1 MKLKSIKIFEQDENI
16 FTSNG
21 LGIVYPSS
29 CVIKRNLPEM
39 TYSLELEC
47 IIDNN
52 GKWKLFETGRIIVA
66 KNQPFRIGI
75 IEHDPISR
83 TMKIYAEHIFF
94 DLQNNFIEDTNIV
107 DKNGSMA
114 INQLLSHTVEPHN
127 FVGTSDITSVN
138 STRCVRKQVLTA
150 LLGDQDN
157 SFINRWGGELDI
169 DGLTFKINK
178 QIGSDKGYKIKYGKN
193 LTGLN
198 YKTNMN
204 LNKMA
209 TKIRPVGFDGIS
221 LNEKYVISSK
231 INDYPMPII
240 REIKYENVKWKGS
253 PNFETR
259 EDDDSF
265 IYENLSDAQDKLR
278 ELAQKEFENGIDLL
292 DVTLD
297 VNFIELSK
305 TEEYKDYKILETIE
319 LGDTVTLEYAPLGIY
334 TKQRCVEYEL
344 DVLTD
349 RYNSIVLG
357 DCEPN
362 FFNETNKVIGAV
374 ADAVI
379 SGKLNINGG
388 ISDNKIQEII
398 SDMTEIMTNY
408 LSGYVVITNNE
419 ILIMDTDNK
428 ETAQNVWRFNSA
440 GIAHSSTGYNGTY
453 TVGMTMDG
461 HINGRIISANTIMG
475 ESMVANTVTTRELAV
490 ELNKK
495 IEDSQTK
502 EQVEQIFAVG
512 EGQLKSFIS
521 NTYETKTEV
530 TNKLNDLSDDVDGKL
545 NDKADKSTTYTKQE
559 VNTQISQ
566 AQSNILLGVS
576 ETYETKTEVTNK
588 LNDLSDNFDGKLSDT
603 IVKMDVMYYLST
615 STENLS
621 GGTWSSVA
629 PKWED
634 GKYMWSKTITTFKN
648 GTTKESTPT
657 CLSGAT
663 GKDGKGISM
672 ITNYYLASSESNN
685 VTTSTVG
692 WTTTIQNMTS
702 TKRYLWNYEEIL
714 YSDNSTITTIPMII
728 GVHGNNGTNG
738 VNGQD
743 GVGIQ
748 SITEYYLI
756 SNNSSGITTSTTGWT
771 TAIQTPTSS
780 KKYLWNYEKIQYT
793 NNTEHIGTP
802 RIIGNYAKDGTNG
815 TNGKDGINGING
827 QDGVSTYFYVRYS
840 ANANGSN
847 MTNTPN
853 ANSLYMGTCS
863 TTNQT
868 APTNPSDYQWTLIK
882 GADGKDGVAGVK
894 GSDGK
899 TSYLHIKY
907 SNDGQTFTQNNGED
921 IGKYIGT
928 YVDFNQTDSTNFND
942 YTWKK
947 FVGEDGQKGDTGKG
961 ISSITEYYAISTSN
975 TTEPT
980 TWNTTVP
987 TMTTTNKYLWNY
999 ETIKYTDN
1007 STINTKKRVIGVYGD
1022 KGQNG
1027 TNGTNGADGKGITSI
1042 TNYYLASSSSS
1053 GVTTS
1058 TTGWTTT
1065 VQTPTK
1071 DKKYLWNYE
1080 MIKYTDNSTI
1090 NTQPCIIGNFAQ
1102 DGTNGKDG
1110 TSITSS
1116 DVEYYLSTSST
1127 SLSGGSWNTTAP
1139 TWENGKYMWSRVK
1152 TTFSSGVTSQSQP
1165 VCITGQKGDNGT
1177 NGADGRGISSIT
1189 EEYYLSNSKTTQSGG
1204 SWQTTAPTWSNGK
1217 YLWTRSKIVYTNPT
1231 STVYTTPICDNSWE
1245 AVNEIQVGGRNY
1257 IKYGKGDKKDG
1268 FFKNFSKVENG
1279 YGEHTLTSKKQYTNI
1294 DIADGFLL
1302 GCRDY
1307 EVGKKVVFSYEIMY
1321 TKWTF
1326 PAGSD
1331 RSDFWIGQCYANS
1344 SDTSASGQWRPV
1356 TQHNLPVVGSGGC
1369 ELNKWF
1375 KVEQVLTIPE
1385 QAHSSIGTQST
1396 IQFYNSNDSVEA
1408 SVTFRIRNVKLE
1420 YGNKGTDW
1428 SPAPEDLLDTIKEEQ
1443 TALST
1448 NIYNDLNS
1456 VNSALMDIGNTNKIT
1471 PQIKLN
1477 LKNMFNMA
1485 NATNDK
1491 LNSLYDIIGI
1501 LDAEPFKDDKDTAFT
1516 NLKNQM
1522 NSLFSN
1528 ISETTIKPISEIYD
1542 LFNDFY
1548 VKSTNLEKVLN
1559 HFAQEKL
1566 NYTYANLEMLKDSID
1581 IAVGRVD
1588 IIEGHVE
1595 EINKHFT
1602 FNTDGLTIYSTD
1614 NTSTS
1619 NVSLNLDNDQMS
1631 FKDGD
1636 SIVAYVSSNK
1646 LNIENA
1652 EVKNEFI
1659 IGKFAWKPSP
1669 KGGLMLVKRGDL

>member
-297 VNFIELSK
+297 VDFIELSK
-305 TEEYKDYKILETIE
+305 TEEYKDYKILETVEI
-319 LGDTVTLEYAPLGIY
+319 GDTVTLEYAPLEIY

-419 ILIMDTDNK
+419 ILIMDTDDK

-530 TNKLNDLSDDVDGKL
+530 TNKLNDLSADVDGKL

-657 CLSGAT
+657 CIAGAT
-663 GKDGKGISM
+663 GKDGKGIST
-672 ITNYYLASSESNN
+672 ITNYYLVSSESNN
-685 VTTSTVG
+685 VTTSTTG

-728 GVHGNNGTNG
+728 GVHGNNGA
-738 VNGQD
+738 NGQD

-815 TNGKDGINGING
+815 TNGEN
-827 QDGVSTYFYVRYS
+827 
-840 ANANGSN
+840 
-847 MTNTPN
+847 
-853 ANSLYMGTCS
+853 
-863 TTNQT
+863 
-868 APTNPSDYQWTLIK
+868 
-882 GADGKDGVAGVK
+882 
-894 GSDGK
+894 
-899 TSYLHIKY
+899 
-907 SNDGQTFTQNNGED
+907 
-921 IGKYIGT
+921 
-928 YVDFNQTDSTNFND
+928 
-942 YTWKK
+942 
-947 FVGEDGQKGDTGKG
+947 
-961 ISSITEYYAISTSN
+961 
-975 TTEPT
+975 
-980 TWNTTVP
+980 
-987 TMTTTNKYLWNY
+987 
-999 ETIKYTDN
+999 
-1007 STINTKKRVIGVYGD
+1007 
-1022 KGQNG
+1022 
-1027 TNGTNGADGKGITSI
+1027 
-1042 TNYYLASSSSS
+1042 
-1053 GVTTS
+1053 
-1058 TTGWTTT
+1058 
-1065 VQTPTK
+1065 
-1071 DKKYLWNYE
+1071 
-1080 MIKYTDNSTI
+1080 
-1090 NTQPCIIGNFAQ
+1090 
-1102 DGTNGKDG
+1102 G
-1110 TSITSS
+1110 TSIISS
-1116 DVEYYLSTSST
+1116 DVEYYLSTSSST
-1127 SLSGGSWNTTAP
+1127 LNGGTWSTTAP
-1139 TWENGKYMWSRVK
+1139 TWVNGKYMWSRVK

-1177 NGADGRGISSIT
+1177 NGADGKGISSIT

-1245 AVNEIQVGGRNY
+1245 AVNEIQVGGRNLLIIKTKKSDHY
-1257 IKYGKGDKKDG
+1257 IDW
-1268 FFKNFSKVENG
+1268 ET
-1279 YGEHTLTSKKQYTNI
+1279 GETLTSNNDYSISDYISCYNTKCVTLSYSGAKSGDYVFAFYDSNKTFISGCI
-1294 DIADGFLL
+1294 DNFNGKMSWTVELPQNVSWL
-1302 GCRDY
+1302 KVSCPDY
-1307 EVGKKVVFSYEIMY
+1307 DK
-1321 TKWTF
+1321 T
-1326 PAGSD
+1326 
-1331 RSDFWIGQCYANS
+1331 
-1344 SDTSASGQWRPV
+1344 
-1356 TQHNLPVVGSGGC
+1356 
-1369 ELNKWF
+1369 
-1375 KVEQVLTIPE
+1375 
-1385 QAHSSIGTQST
+1385 
-1396 IQFYNSNDSVEA
+1396 
-1408 SVTFRIRNVKLE
+1408 KLE
-1420 YGNKGTDW
+1420 IGNKATDYTI
-1428 SPAPEDLLDTIKEEQ
+1428 APEDLLATIKDEQ
-1443 TALST
+1443 TVLST
-1448 NIYNDLNS
+1448 NIYNELNS
-1456 VNSALMDIGNTNKIT
+1456 INDQLMNYGNTNKIT
-1471 PQIKLN
+1471 PQLKLS
-1477 LKNMFNMA
+1477 LKNMFN
-1485 NATNDK
+1485 NVIATNDK
-1491 LNSLYDIIGI
+1491 LNSLYETIGI
-1501 LDAEPFKDDKDTAFT
+1501 LESQSFKDDKDTAYN
-1516 NLKNQM
+1516 NLYTQM
-1522 NSLFSN
+1522 DSLFSN
-1528 ISETTIKPISEIYD
+1528 ITETTIKPISEIYD

-1559 HFAQEKL
+1559 HFAHEKL
-1566 NYTYANLEMLKDSID
+1566 NYTYANLEMLKDSVD

-1588 IIEGHVE
+1588 TIEGHVE

-1614 NTSTS
+1614 NNITSG
-1619 NVSLNLDNDQMS
+1619 VSLNLDNNQIS
-1631 FKDGD
+1631 FKEGN
-1636 SIVAYVSSNK
+1636 STVAYISSNK

-1652 EVKNEFI
+1652 EVKNELI

-1669 KGGLMLVKRGDL
+1669 KGGVMLVKRDDL

>member
-1 MKLKSIKIFEQDENI
+1 MGKIKLKSIKVFEQDEKI

-21 LGIVYPSS
+21 LGIIHPIS
-29 CVIKRNLPEM
+29 CIIKRNLPEM
-39 TYSLELEC
+39 TYSLELEY
-47 IIDNN
+47 IIDEQN
-52 GKWKLFETGRIIVA
+52 KWKLFEVGRIIVT

-75 IEHDPISR
+75 VEHNPVDR
-83 TMKIYAEHIFF
+83 TMKIYAEHLFF
-94 DLQNNFIEDTNIV
+94 DLQNNFIEDTNVV
-107 DKNGSMA
+107 DKNGNMA
-114 INQLLSHTVEPHN
+114 ITQLLSHTVEPHN
-127 FVGTSDITSVN
+127 FIGTSDITEVS
-138 STRCVRKQVLTA
+138 SFRCVRKQVLTA
-150 LLGDQDN
+150 LLGEQDA

-178 QIGSDKGYKIKYGKN
+178 QIGEDKGYKIKYGKN

-204 LNKMA
+204 LNTMV
-209 TKIRPVGFDGIS
+209 TKLRPVGFDGIS
-221 LNEKYVISSK
+221 LDEKYVISSK
-231 INDYPMPII
+231 IKDYPMPII

-419 ILIMDTDNK
+419 ILIMDTDDK

-440 GIAHSSTGYNGTY
+440 GIAHSNTGYNGTY

-475 ESMVANTVTTRELAV
+475 ESMVANTVTARELAV

-495 IEDSQTK
+495 IEDAQTK
-502 EQVEQIFAVG
+502 EQVEQIFNVG

-521 NTYETKTEV
+521 ETYETKTEV
-530 TNKLNDLSDDVDGKL
+530 ANKLNDLSDDVDGKL
-545 NDKADKSTTYTKQE
+545 NNKADKSTTYTKQE
-559 VNTQISQ
+559 VNSQISQ
-566 AQSNILLGVS
+566 TQSNILLGVS

-621 GGTWSSVA
+621 GGTWSTVA
-629 PKWED
+629 PKYED

-714 YSDNSTITTIPMII
+714 YSDNSTITTIPIII
-728 GVHGNNGTNG
+728 GVHGNDGANGT
-738 VNGQD
+738 NGQD

-756 SNNSSGITTSTTGWT
+756 SNNSTGITTSTTGWT

-793 NNTEHIGTP
+793 NNTEHVGTP

-868 APTNPSDYQWTLIK
+868 APTNASDYQWTLIK
-882 GADGKDGVAGVK
+882 GADGKDGIAGAN
-894 GSDGK
+894 GSDGR

-907 SNDGQTFTQNNGED
+907 SNDGQTFTSNNGED

-928 YVDFNQTDSTNFND
+928 YVDFNQSDSTNFNN

-947 FVGEDGQKGDTGKG
+947 FVGEDGANGKG
-961 ISSITEYYAISTSN
+961 IANITEYYATSTSN

-980 TWNTTVP
+980 SWVTTVP
-987 TMTTTNKYLWNY
+987 NMTSTNKYLWNY
-999 ETIKYTDN
+999 EIITYTDN
-1007 STINTKKRVIGVYGD
+1007 SSINTKKRVIGVYGD
-1022 KGQNG
+1022 KGNTG
-1027 TNGTNGADGKGITSI
+1027 SKGDAGKGISTV
-1042 TNYYLASSSSS
+1042 TNYYLATTNNS

-1058 TTGWTTT
+1058 TNGWTTT
-1065 VQTPTK
+1065 VQSVSSS
-1071 DKKYLWNYE
+1071 KKYLWNYE
-1080 MIKYTDNSTI
+1080 VIKYTDNTTTSTL
-1090 NTQPCIIGNFAQ
+1090 PCIIGAYGDKGSDGTN
-1102 DGTNGKDG
+1102 GTNGKDG

-1116 DVEYYLSTSST
+1116 DVEYYLSTSSST
-1127 SLSGGSWNTTAP
+1127 LNGGTWSTTAP
-1139 TWENGKYMWSRVK
+1139 TWVDGKYMWSRVK
-1152 TTFSSGVTSQSQP
+1152 TTFSTGVTSQSQP
-1165 VCITGQKGDNGT
+1165 VCITGAKGSNGT
-1177 NGADGRGISSIT
+1177 NGTNGLDGRGISSIT

-1217 YLWTRSKIVYTNPT
+1217 YLWTRSKIVYTDQT
-1231 STVYTTPICDNSWE
+1231 IVYTTAICDNSWE
-1245 AVNEIQVGGRNY
+1245 AINEIEIGGRNLLIIKTKKSDHY
-1257 IKYGKGDKKDG
+1257 IDW
-1268 FFKNFSKVENG
+1268 ET
-1279 YGEHTLTSKKQYTNI
+1279 GETLTSNNDYSISDYISCYNTKCVTLSYNGAKSGDYVFAFYDSNKTFI
-1294 DIADGFLL
+1294 S
-1302 GCRDY
+1302 GCTANFNGKMSWTVEIPQNVSWLKVSCPDY
-1307 EVGKKVVFSYEIMY
+1307 DK
-1321 TKWTF
+1321 T
-1326 PAGSD
+1326 
-1331 RSDFWIGQCYANS
+1331 
-1344 SDTSASGQWRPV
+1344 
-1356 TQHNLPVVGSGGC
+1356 
-1369 ELNKWF
+1369 
-1375 KVEQVLTIPE
+1375 
-1385 QAHSSIGTQST
+1385 
-1396 IQFYNSNDSVEA
+1396 
-1408 SVTFRIRNVKLE
+1408 KLE
-1420 YGNKGTDW
+1420 IGNKATDYTI
-1428 SPAPEDLLDTIKEEQ
+1428 APEDLLATIKDEQ

-1448 NIYNDLNS
+1448 NIYNELNS
-1456 VNSALMDIGNTNKIT
+1456 INDQLMDYGNTNKIT
-1471 PQIKLN
+1471 PQLKLS
-1477 LKNMFNMA
+1477 LKNMFN
-1485 NATNDK
+1485 NVIATNDK
-1491 LNSLYDIIGI
+1491 LNSLYETIGI
-1501 LDAEPFKDDKDTAFT
+1501 LESQSFKDDKDTAYN
-1516 NLKNQM
+1516 NLYTQM
-1522 NSLFSN
+1522 DSLFSN
-1528 ISETTIKPISEIYD
+1528 ITETTVKPISEIYD

-1559 HFAQEKL
+1559 HFAHEKL
-1566 NYTYANLEMLKDSID
+1566 NYTYANLEMLKDSVD

-1588 IIEGHVE
+1588 TIEGHVE

-1614 NTSTS
+1614 NSITSG
-1619 NVSLNLDNDQMS
+1619 VSLNLDNDQIS
-1631 FKDGD
+1631 FKEGN
-1636 SIVAYVSSNK
+1636 SIVAYISSNK

-1652 EVKNEFI
+1652 EVKKELI

-1669 KGGLMLVKRGDL
+1669 KGGVMLVKRDDL

>member
-1 MKLKSIKIFEQDENI
+1 MGKIKLKSIKVFEQDEKI

-21 LGIVYPSS
+21 LGIVHPTS
-29 CVIKRNLPEM
+29 CIIKRNLPEM
-39 TYSLELEC
+39 VYSLELEC
-47 IIDNN
+47 IIDEQN
-52 GKWKLFETGRIIVA
+52 KWKLFEVGRIIVT

-75 IEHDPISR
+75 VEHNPVDR
-83 TMKIYAEHIFF
+83 TMKVYAEHLFF
-94 DLQNNFIEDTNIV
+94 DLQNNFIEDTNVV
-107 DKNGSMA
+107 DKNGNMA
-114 INQLLSHTVEPHN
+114 ITQLLSHTVEPHN
-127 FVGTSDITSVN
+127 FIGTSDITEVS
-138 STRCVRKQVLTA
+138 SFRCVRKQVLTA
-150 LLGDQDN
+150 LLGEQDA

-178 QIGSDKGYKIKYGKN
+178 QIGEDKGYKIKYGKN

-204 LNKMA
+204 LNTMV
-209 TKIRPVGFDGIS
+209 TKLRPVGFDGIS
-221 LNEKYVISSK
+221 LDEKYVISSH

-253 PNFETR
+253 PNFESR

-265 IYENLSDAQDKLR
+265 IYDNLSDAQDKLR

-319 LGDTVTLEYAPLGIY
+319 LGDTVTLEYVPLGIY
-334 TKQRCVEYEL
+334 IKQRCVEYEL

-419 ILIMDTDNK
+419 ILIMDTDDK

-440 GIAHSSTGYNGTY
+440 GIAHSSTGYNGIY

-475 ESMVANTVTTRELAV
+475 ESMVANTITTRELAV

-495 IEDSQTK
+495 IEDAQTK

-512 EGQLKSFIS
+512 EGELKSFIS

-545 NDKADKSTTYTKQE
+545 DDKADKSTTYTKQE

-566 AQSNILLGVS
+566 AQSSILLGVS
-576 ETYETKTEVTNK
+576 DTYETKAEVTNK
-588 LNDLSDNFDGKLSDT
+588 LNDLSDSFNSKLSDT

-621 GGTWSSVA
+621 GGTWSTVA
-629 PKWED
+629 PKYED

-663 GKDGKGISM
+663 GKDGKGIST

-714 YSDNSTITTIPMII
+714 YSDNSTITTIPIII
-728 GVHGNNGTNG
+728 GVHGNDGANGT
-738 VNGQD
+738 NGQD

-793 NNTEHIGTP
+793 NNTKHIGTP

-815 TNGKDGINGING
+815 TNGKDG
-827 QDGVSTYFYVRYS
+827 
-840 ANANGSN
+840 
-847 MTNTPN
+847 
-853 ANSLYMGTCS
+853 
-863 TTNQT
+863 
-868 APTNPSDYQWTLIK
+868 
-882 GADGKDGVAGVK
+882 
-894 GSDGK
+894 
-899 TSYLHIKY
+899 
-907 SNDGQTFTQNNGED
+907 
-921 IGKYIGT
+921 
-928 YVDFNQTDSTNFND
+928 
-942 YTWKK
+942 
-947 FVGEDGQKGDTGKG
+947 
-961 ISSITEYYAISTSN
+961 
-975 TTEPT
+975 
-980 TWNTTVP
+980 
-987 TMTTTNKYLWNY
+987 
-999 ETIKYTDN
+999 
-1007 STINTKKRVIGVYGD
+1007 
-1022 KGQNG
+1022 
-1027 TNGTNGADGKGITSI
+1027 
-1042 TNYYLASSSSS
+1042 
-1053 GVTTS
+1053 
-1058 TTGWTTT
+1058 
-1065 VQTPTK
+1065 
-1071 DKKYLWNYE
+1071 
-1080 MIKYTDNSTI
+1080 
-1090 NTQPCIIGNFAQ
+1090 
-1102 DGTNGKDG
+1102 

-1116 DVEYYLSTSST
+1116 DVEYYLSISSST
-1127 SLSGGSWNTTAP
+1127 LNGGTWSTTAP
-1139 TWENGKYMWSRVK
+1139 TWVNGKYMWSRVK
-1152 TTFSSGVTSQSQP
+1152 TTFSTGVTSQSQP
-1165 VCITGQKGDNGT
+1165 VCITGANGT
-1177 NGADGRGISSIT
+1177 NGSDGRGISSIT

-1217 YLWTRSKIVYTNPT
+1217 YLWTRSKIVYTDQT
-1231 STVYTTPICDNSWE
+1231 IVYTTAICDNSWE
-1245 AVNEIQVGGRNY
+1245 AINEIEIGGRNLLIIKTKKSDHY
-1257 IKYGKGDKKDG
+1257 IDW
-1268 FFKNFSKVENG
+1268 ET
-1279 YGEHTLTSKKQYTNI
+1279 GETLTSNDDYSISDYISCYNTKCVTLSYSGTKSGDYVFAFYDSNKTFI
-1294 DIADGFLL
+1294 S
-1302 GCRDY
+1302 GCTANFNGKMSWTVEIPQNVSWLKVSCPDY
-1307 EVGKKVVFSYEIMY
+1307 DK
-1321 TKWTF
+1321 T
-1326 PAGSD
+1326 
-1331 RSDFWIGQCYANS
+1331 
-1344 SDTSASGQWRPV
+1344 
-1356 TQHNLPVVGSGGC
+1356 
-1369 ELNKWF
+1369 
-1375 KVEQVLTIPE
+1375 
-1385 QAHSSIGTQST
+1385 
-1396 IQFYNSNDSVEA
+1396 
-1408 SVTFRIRNVKLE
+1408 KLE
-1420 YGNKGTDW
+1420 IGNKATDYTI
-1428 SPAPEDLLDTIKEEQ
+1428 APEDLLATIKDEQ

-1448 NIYNDLNS
+1448 NIYNELNS
-1456 VNSALMDIGNTNKIT
+1456 INDQLMDYGNTNKIT
-1471 PQIKLN
+1471 PQLKLS
-1477 LKNMFNMA
+1477 LKNVFN
-1485 NATNDK
+1485 NVIATNDK
-1491 LNSLYDIIGI
+1491 LNSLYETIGT
-1501 LDAEPFKDDKDTAFT
+1501 LESQSFKDDKDTAYN
-1516 NLKNQM
+1516 NLYTQM
-1522 NSLFSN
+1522 DSLFSN
-1528 ISETTIKPISEIYD
+1528 ITETTVKPISEIYD

-1588 IIEGHVE
+1588 TIEGHVE

-1614 NTSTS
+1614 NSITSG
-1619 NVSLNLDNDQMS
+1619 VSLNLDNDQIS
-1631 FKDGD
+1631 FKEGN
-1636 SIVAYVSSNK
+1636 STVAYISSNK

-1652 EVKNEFI
+1652 EVKKELI

-1669 KGGLMLVKRGDL
+1669 KGGVMLVKRDDL

>member
-107 DKNGSMA
+107 DKNGSIA

-297 VNFIELSK
+297 VDFIELSK
-305 TEEYKDYKILETIE
+305 TEEYKDYKILETVEI
-319 LGDTVTLEYAPLGIY
+319 GDTVTLEYAPLEIY

-419 ILIMDTDNK
+419 ILIMDTDDK

-512 EGQLKSFIS
+512 EGELKSFIS

-530 TNKLNDLSDDVDGKL
+530 TQKINDLSTDVDGKL

-648 GTTKESTPT
+648 GTTKESAPT

-714 YSDNSTITTIPMII
+714 YSDNSTITTIPIII

-815 TNGKDGINGING
+815 TNGEN
-827 QDGVSTYFYVRYS
+827 
-840 ANANGSN
+840 
-847 MTNTPN
+847 
-853 ANSLYMGTCS
+853 
-863 TTNQT
+863 
-868 APTNPSDYQWTLIK
+868 
-882 GADGKDGVAGVK
+882 
-894 GSDGK
+894 
-899 TSYLHIKY
+899 
-907 SNDGQTFTQNNGED
+907 
-921 IGKYIGT
+921 
-928 YVDFNQTDSTNFND
+928 
-942 YTWKK
+942 
-947 FVGEDGQKGDTGKG
+947 
-961 ISSITEYYAISTSN
+961 
-975 TTEPT
+975 
-980 TWNTTVP
+980 
-987 TMTTTNKYLWNY
+987 
-999 ETIKYTDN
+999 
-1007 STINTKKRVIGVYGD
+1007 
-1022 KGQNG
+1022 
-1027 TNGTNGADGKGITSI
+1027 
-1042 TNYYLASSSSS
+1042 
-1053 GVTTS
+1053 
-1058 TTGWTTT
+1058 
-1065 VQTPTK
+1065 
-1071 DKKYLWNYE
+1071 
-1080 MIKYTDNSTI
+1080 
-1090 NTQPCIIGNFAQ
+1090 
-1102 DGTNGKDG
+1102 G
-1110 TSITSS
+1110 TSIISS
-1116 DVEYYLSTSST
+1116 DVEYYLSTSSST
-1127 SLSGGSWNTTAP
+1127 LNGGTWSTTAP
-1139 TWENGKYMWSRVK
+1139 TWVNGKYMWSRVK

-1177 NGADGRGISSIT
+1177 NGADGKGISSIT

-1204 SWQTTAPTWSNGK
+1204 SWQTTAPTWSSGK

-1245 AVNEIQVGGRNY
+1245 AVNEIQVGGRNLLIIKTKKSDHY
-1257 IKYGKGDKKDG
+1257 IDW
-1268 FFKNFSKVENG
+1268 ET
-1279 YGEHTLTSKKQYTNI
+1279 GETLTSNNDYSISDYISCYNTKCVTLSYSGAKSGDYVFAFYDSNKTFISGCI
-1294 DIADGFLL
+1294 DNFNGKMSWTVELPQNVSWL
-1302 GCRDY
+1302 KVSCPDY
-1307 EVGKKVVFSYEIMY
+1307 DK
-1321 TKWTF
+1321 T
-1326 PAGSD
+1326 
-1331 RSDFWIGQCYANS
+1331 
-1344 SDTSASGQWRPV
+1344 
-1356 TQHNLPVVGSGGC
+1356 
-1369 ELNKWF
+1369 
-1375 KVEQVLTIPE
+1375 
-1385 QAHSSIGTQST
+1385 
-1396 IQFYNSNDSVEA
+1396 
-1408 SVTFRIRNVKLE
+1408 KLE
-1420 YGNKGTDW
+1420 IGNKATDYTI
-1428 SPAPEDLLDTIKEEQ
+1428 APEDLLATIKDEQ

-1448 NIYNDLNS
+1448 NIYNELNS
-1456 VNSALMDIGNTNKIT
+1456 INDQLMDYGNTNKIT
-1471 PQIKLN
+1471 PQLKLS
-1477 LKNMFNMA
+1477 LKNMFN
-1485 NATNDK
+1485 NVIATNDK
-1491 LNSLYDIIGI
+1491 LNSLYETIGI
-1501 LDAEPFKDDKDTAFT
+1501 LESQSFKDDKDTAYN
-1516 NLKNQM
+1516 NLYTQM
-1522 NSLFSN
+1522 ESLFSN
-1528 ISETTIKPISEIYD
+1528 ITETTIKPISEIYD

-1566 NYTYANLEMLKDSID
+1566 NYTYANLEMLKDSVD

-1588 IIEGHVE
+1588 TIEGHVE

-1614 NTSTS
+1614 NNITSG
-1619 NVSLNLDNDQMS
+1619 VSLNLDNDKIS
-1631 FKDGD
+1631 FKEGN
-1636 SIVAYVSSNK
+1636 STVAYISSNK

-1652 EVKNEFI
+1652 EVKKELI

-1669 KGGLMLVKRGDL
+1669 KGGVMLVKRDDL

>member
-114 INQLLSHTVEPHN
+114 INQLLGHTVEPHN

-150 LLGDQDN
+150 FLGDQDN

-297 VNFIELSK
+297 VDFIELSK
-305 TEEYKDYKILETIE
+305 TEEYKDYKILETVEI
-319 LGDTVTLEYAPLGIY
+319 GDTVTLEYAPLEIY

-530 TNKLNDLSDDVDGKL
+530 TQKINDLSTDVDGKL

-657 CLSGAT
+657 CIAGAT
-663 GKDGKGISM
+663 GKDGKGIST
-672 ITNYYLASSESNN
+672 ITNYYLVSSESNN
-685 VTTSTVG
+685 VTTSTTG

-728 GVHGNNGTNG
+728 GVHGNNGA
-738 VNGQD
+738 NGQD

-815 TNGKDGINGING
+815 TNGEN
-827 QDGVSTYFYVRYS
+827 
-840 ANANGSN
+840 
-847 MTNTPN
+847 
-853 ANSLYMGTCS
+853 
-863 TTNQT
+863 
-868 APTNPSDYQWTLIK
+868 
-882 GADGKDGVAGVK
+882 
-894 GSDGK
+894 
-899 TSYLHIKY
+899 
-907 SNDGQTFTQNNGED
+907 
-921 IGKYIGT
+921 
-928 YVDFNQTDSTNFND
+928 
-942 YTWKK
+942 
-947 FVGEDGQKGDTGKG
+947 
-961 ISSITEYYAISTSN
+961 
-975 TTEPT
+975 
-980 TWNTTVP
+980 
-987 TMTTTNKYLWNY
+987 
-999 ETIKYTDN
+999 
-1007 STINTKKRVIGVYGD
+1007 
-1022 KGQNG
+1022 
-1027 TNGTNGADGKGITSI
+1027 
-1042 TNYYLASSSSS
+1042 
-1053 GVTTS
+1053 
-1058 TTGWTTT
+1058 
-1065 VQTPTK
+1065 
-1071 DKKYLWNYE
+1071 
-1080 MIKYTDNSTI
+1080 
-1090 NTQPCIIGNFAQ
+1090 
-1102 DGTNGKDG
+1102 G
-1110 TSITSS
+1110 TSIISS
-1116 DVEYYLSTSST
+1116 DVEYYLSTSSST
-1127 SLSGGSWNTTAP
+1127 LNGGTWSTTAP
-1139 TWENGKYMWSRVK
+1139 TWVNGKYMWSRVK

-1177 NGADGRGISSIT
+1177 NGADGKGISSIT

-1245 AVNEIQVGGRNY
+1245 AVNEIQVGGRNLLIIKTKKSDHY
-1257 IKYGKGDKKDG
+1257 IDW
-1268 FFKNFSKVENG
+1268 ET
-1279 YGEHTLTSKKQYTNI
+1279 GETLTSNNDYSISDYISCYNTKCVTLSYSGAKSGDYVFAFYDSNKTFISGCI
-1294 DIADGFLL
+1294 DNFNGKMSWTVELPQNVSWL
-1302 GCRDY
+1302 KVSCPDY
-1307 EVGKKVVFSYEIMY
+1307 DK
-1321 TKWTF
+1321 T
-1326 PAGSD
+1326 
-1331 RSDFWIGQCYANS
+1331 
-1344 SDTSASGQWRPV
+1344 
-1356 TQHNLPVVGSGGC
+1356 
-1369 ELNKWF
+1369 
-1375 KVEQVLTIPE
+1375 
-1385 QAHSSIGTQST
+1385 
-1396 IQFYNSNDSVEA
+1396 
-1408 SVTFRIRNVKLE
+1408 KLE
-1420 YGNKGTDW
+1420 IGNKATDYTI
-1428 SPAPEDLLDTIKEEQ
+1428 APEDLLATIKDEQ
-1443 TALST
+1443 TVLST
-1448 NIYNDLNS
+1448 NIYNELNS
-1456 VNSALMDIGNTNKIT
+1456 INDQLMNYGNTNTIT
-1471 PQIKLN
+1471 PQLKLS
-1477 LKNMFNMA
+1477 LKNMFN
-1485 NATNDK
+1485 NVIATNDK
-1491 LNSLYDIIGI
+1491 LNSLYETIGI
-1501 LDAEPFKDDKDTAFT
+1501 LESQSFKDDKDTAYN
-1516 NLKNQM
+1516 NLYTQM
-1522 NSLFSN
+1522 ESLFSN
-1528 ISETTIKPISEIYD
+1528 ITETTIKPISEIYD

-1559 HFAQEKL
+1559 HFVQEKL
-1566 NYTYANLEMLKDSID
+1566 NYTYANLEMLKDSVD

-1588 IIEGHVE
+1588 TIEGHVE

-1614 NTSTS
+1614 NNITSG
-1619 NVSLNLDNDQMS
+1619 VSLNLDNDQIS
-1631 FKDGD
+1631 FKEGN
-1636 SIVAYVSSNK
+1636 STVAYISSNK

-1652 EVKNEFI
+1652 EVKKELI
-1659 IGKFAWKPSP
+1659 IGKFTWKPSP
-1669 KGGLMLVKRGDL
+1669 KGGVMLVKRDDL

>member
-297 VNFIELSK
+297 VDFIELSK
-305 TEEYKDYKILETIE
+305 TEEYKDYKILETVEI
-319 LGDTVTLEYAPLGIY
+319 GDTVTLEYAPLEIY

-419 ILIMDTDNK
+419 ILIMDTDDK

-530 TNKLNDLSDDVDGKL
+530 TNKLNDLSADVDGKL

-657 CLSGAT
+657 CIAGAT
-663 GKDGKGISM
+663 GKDGKGIST
-672 ITNYYLASSESNN
+672 ITNYYLVSSESNN
-685 VTTSTVG
+685 VTTSTTG

-728 GVHGNNGTNG
+728 GVHGNNGA
-738 VNGQD
+738 NGQD

-815 TNGKDGINGING
+815 TNGEN
-827 QDGVSTYFYVRYS
+827 
-840 ANANGSN
+840 
-847 MTNTPN
+847 
-853 ANSLYMGTCS
+853 
-863 TTNQT
+863 
-868 APTNPSDYQWTLIK
+868 
-882 GADGKDGVAGVK
+882 
-894 GSDGK
+894 
-899 TSYLHIKY
+899 
-907 SNDGQTFTQNNGED
+907 
-921 IGKYIGT
+921 
-928 YVDFNQTDSTNFND
+928 
-942 YTWKK
+942 
-947 FVGEDGQKGDTGKG
+947 
-961 ISSITEYYAISTSN
+961 
-975 TTEPT
+975 
-980 TWNTTVP
+980 
-987 TMTTTNKYLWNY
+987 
-999 ETIKYTDN
+999 
-1007 STINTKKRVIGVYGD
+1007 
-1022 KGQNG
+1022 
-1027 TNGTNGADGKGITSI
+1027 
-1042 TNYYLASSSSS
+1042 
-1053 GVTTS
+1053 
-1058 TTGWTTT
+1058 
-1065 VQTPTK
+1065 
-1071 DKKYLWNYE
+1071 
-1080 MIKYTDNSTI
+1080 
-1090 NTQPCIIGNFAQ
+1090 
-1102 DGTNGKDG
+1102 G
-1110 TSITSS
+1110 TSIISS
-1116 DVEYYLSTSST
+1116 DVEYYLSTSSST
-1127 SLSGGSWNTTAP
+1127 LNGGTWSTTAP

-1177 NGADGRGISSIT
+1177 NGADGKGISSIT

-1245 AVNEIQVGGRNY
+1245 AVNEIQVGGRNLLIIKTKKSDHY
-1257 IKYGKGDKKDG
+1257 IDW
-1268 FFKNFSKVENG
+1268 ET
-1279 YGEHTLTSKKQYTNI
+1279 GETLTSNNDYSISDYISCYNTKCVTLSYSGAKSGDYVFAFYDSNKTFISGCI
-1294 DIADGFLL
+1294 DNFNGKMSWTVELPQNVSWL
-1302 GCRDY
+1302 KVSCPDY
-1307 EVGKKVVFSYEIMY
+1307 DK
-1321 TKWTF
+1321 T
-1326 PAGSD
+1326 
-1331 RSDFWIGQCYANS
+1331 
-1344 SDTSASGQWRPV
+1344 
-1356 TQHNLPVVGSGGC
+1356 
-1369 ELNKWF
+1369 
-1375 KVEQVLTIPE
+1375 
-1385 QAHSSIGTQST
+1385 
-1396 IQFYNSNDSVEA
+1396 
-1408 SVTFRIRNVKLE
+1408 KLE
-1420 YGNKGTDW
+1420 IGNKATDYTI
-1428 SPAPEDLLDTIKEEQ
+1428 APEDLLATIKDEQ
-1443 TALST
+1443 TVLST
-1448 NIYNDLNS
+1448 NIYNELNS
-1456 VNSALMDIGNTNKIT
+1456 INDQLMNYGNTNKIT
-1471 PQIKLN
+1471 PQLKLS
-1477 LKNMFNMA
+1477 LKNMFN
-1485 NATNDK
+1485 NVIATNDK
-1491 LNSLYDIIGI
+1491 LNSLYETIGI
-1501 LDAEPFKDDKDTAFT
+1501 LESQSFKDDKDTAYN
-1516 NLKNQM
+1516 NLYTQM
-1522 NSLFSN
+1522 DSLFSN
-1528 ISETTIKPISEIYD
+1528 ITETTIKPISEIYD

-1559 HFAQEKL
+1559 HFAHEKL
-1566 NYTYANLEMLKDSID
+1566 NYTYANLEMLKDSVD

-1588 IIEGHVE
+1588 TIEGHVE

-1614 NTSTS
+1614 NNITSG
-1619 NVSLNLDNDQMS
+1619 VSLNLDNDQIS
-1631 FKDGD
+1631 FKEGN
-1636 SIVAYVSSNK
+1636 STVAYISSNK

-1652 EVKNEFI
+1652 EVKKELI

-1669 KGGLMLVKRGDL
+1669 KGGVMLVKRDDL

>member
-297 VNFIELSK
+297 VDFIELSK
-305 TEEYKDYKILETIE
+305 TEDYKDYKILETVEI
-319 LGDTVTLEYAPLGIY
+319 GDTVTLEYAPLGIY

-349 RYNSIVLG
+349 RYNSIILG

-419 ILIMDTDNK
+419 ILIMDTDDK

-530 TNKLNDLSDDVDGKL
+530 TNKLNDLSADVDGKL

-663 GKDGKGISM
+663 GKDGKGIST
-672 ITNYYLASSESNN
+672 ITNYYLVSSESNN
-685 VTTSTVG
+685 VTTSTTG
-692 WTTTIQNMTS
+692 WTTTIQTMTS

-728 GVHGNNGTNG
+728 GVHGNNGA
-738 VNGQD
+738 NGQD

-815 TNGKDGINGING
+815 TNGEN
-827 QDGVSTYFYVRYS
+827 
-840 ANANGSN
+840 
-847 MTNTPN
+847 
-853 ANSLYMGTCS
+853 
-863 TTNQT
+863 
-868 APTNPSDYQWTLIK
+868 
-882 GADGKDGVAGVK
+882 
-894 GSDGK
+894 
-899 TSYLHIKY
+899 
-907 SNDGQTFTQNNGED
+907 
-921 IGKYIGT
+921 
-928 YVDFNQTDSTNFND
+928 
-942 YTWKK
+942 
-947 FVGEDGQKGDTGKG
+947 
-961 ISSITEYYAISTSN
+961 
-975 TTEPT
+975 
-980 TWNTTVP
+980 
-987 TMTTTNKYLWNY
+987 
-999 ETIKYTDN
+999 
-1007 STINTKKRVIGVYGD
+1007 
-1022 KGQNG
+1022 
-1027 TNGTNGADGKGITSI
+1027 
-1042 TNYYLASSSSS
+1042 
-1053 GVTTS
+1053 
-1058 TTGWTTT
+1058 
-1065 VQTPTK
+1065 
-1071 DKKYLWNYE
+1071 
-1080 MIKYTDNSTI
+1080 
-1090 NTQPCIIGNFAQ
+1090 
-1102 DGTNGKDG
+1102 G
-1110 TSITSS
+1110 TSIISS
-1116 DVEYYLSTSST
+1116 DVEYYLSTSSST
-1127 SLSGGSWNTTAP
+1127 LNGGTWSTTAP

-1177 NGADGRGISSIT
+1177 NGADGKGISSIT

-1245 AVNEIQVGGRNY
+1245 AVNEIQVGGRNLLIIKTKKSDHY
-1257 IKYGKGDKKDG
+1257 IDW
-1268 FFKNFSKVENG
+1268 ET
-1279 YGEHTLTSKKQYTNI
+1279 GETLTSNNDYSISDYISCYNTKCVTLSYSGAKSGDYVFAFYDSNKTFISGCI
-1294 DIADGFLL
+1294 DNFNGKMSWTVELPQNVSWL
-1302 GCRDY
+1302 KVSCPDY
-1307 EVGKKVVFSYEIMY
+1307 DK
-1321 TKWTF
+1321 T
-1326 PAGSD
+1326 
-1331 RSDFWIGQCYANS
+1331 
-1344 SDTSASGQWRPV
+1344 
-1356 TQHNLPVVGSGGC
+1356 
-1369 ELNKWF
+1369 
-1375 KVEQVLTIPE
+1375 
-1385 QAHSSIGTQST
+1385 
-1396 IQFYNSNDSVEA
+1396 
-1408 SVTFRIRNVKLE
+1408 KLE
-1420 YGNKGTDW
+1420 IGNKATDYTI
-1428 SPAPEDLLDTIKEEQ
+1428 APEDLLATIKDEQ

-1448 NIYNDLNS
+1448 NIYNELNS
-1456 VNSALMDIGNTNKIT
+1456 INDQLMDYGNTNKIT
-1471 PQIKLN
+1471 PQLKLS
-1477 LKNMFNMA
+1477 LKNMFN
-1485 NATNDK
+1485 NVIATNDK
-1491 LNSLYDIIGI
+1491 LNSLYETIGI
-1501 LDAEPFKDDKDTAFT
+1501 LESQSFKDDKDTAYN
-1516 NLKNQM
+1516 NLYTQM
-1522 NSLFSN
+1522 ESLFSN
-1528 ISETTIKPISEIYD
+1528 ITETTIKPISEIYD

-1566 NYTYANLEMLKDSID
+1566 NYTYANLEMLKDSVD

-1588 IIEGHVE
+1588 TIEGHVE

-1614 NTSTS
+1614 NNITSG
-1619 NVSLNLDNDQMS
+1619 VSLNLDNDQIS
-1631 FKDGD
+1631 FKEGN
-1636 SIVAYVSSNK
+1636 STVAYISSNK

-1652 EVKNEFI
+1652 EVKKELI

-1669 KGGLMLVKRGDL
+1669 KGGVMLVKRDDL

>member
-297 VNFIELSK
+297 VDFIELSK
-305 TEEYKDYKILETIE
+305 TEEYKDYKILETVEI
-319 LGDTVTLEYAPLGIY
+319 GDTVTLEYAPLEIY

-530 TNKLNDLSDDVDGKL
+530 TNKLNDLSADVDGKL

-657 CLSGAT
+657 CIAGAT
-663 GKDGKGISM
+663 GKDGKGIST
-672 ITNYYLASSESNN
+672 ITNYYLVSSESNN
-685 VTTSTVG
+685 VTTSTTG

-728 GVHGNNGTNG
+728 GVHGNNGA
-738 VNGQD
+738 NGQD

-815 TNGKDGINGING
+815 TNGEN
-827 QDGVSTYFYVRYS
+827 
-840 ANANGSN
+840 
-847 MTNTPN
+847 
-853 ANSLYMGTCS
+853 
-863 TTNQT
+863 
-868 APTNPSDYQWTLIK
+868 
-882 GADGKDGVAGVK
+882 
-894 GSDGK
+894 
-899 TSYLHIKY
+899 
-907 SNDGQTFTQNNGED
+907 
-921 IGKYIGT
+921 
-928 YVDFNQTDSTNFND
+928 
-942 YTWKK
+942 
-947 FVGEDGQKGDTGKG
+947 
-961 ISSITEYYAISTSN
+961 
-975 TTEPT
+975 
-980 TWNTTVP
+980 
-987 TMTTTNKYLWNY
+987 
-999 ETIKYTDN
+999 
-1007 STINTKKRVIGVYGD
+1007 
-1022 KGQNG
+1022 
-1027 TNGTNGADGKGITSI
+1027 
-1042 TNYYLASSSSS
+1042 
-1053 GVTTS
+1053 
-1058 TTGWTTT
+1058 
-1065 VQTPTK
+1065 
-1071 DKKYLWNYE
+1071 
-1080 MIKYTDNSTI
+1080 
-1090 NTQPCIIGNFAQ
+1090 
-1102 DGTNGKDG
+1102 G
-1110 TSITSS
+1110 TSIISS
-1116 DVEYYLSTSST
+1116 DVEYYLSTSSST
-1127 SLSGGSWNTTAP
+1127 LNGGTWSTTAP

-1177 NGADGRGISSIT
+1177 NGADGKGISSIT

-1245 AVNEIQVGGRNY
+1245 AVNEIQVGGRNLLIIKTKKSDHY
-1257 IKYGKGDKKDG
+1257 IDW
-1268 FFKNFSKVENG
+1268 ET
-1279 YGEHTLTSKKQYTNI
+1279 GETLTSNNDYSISDYISCYNTKCVTLSYSGAKSGDYVFAFYDSNKTFISGCI
-1294 DIADGFLL
+1294 DNFNGKMSWTVELPQNVSWL
-1302 GCRDY
+1302 KVSCPDY
-1307 EVGKKVVFSYEIMY
+1307 DK
-1321 TKWTF
+1321 T
-1326 PAGSD
+1326 
-1331 RSDFWIGQCYANS
+1331 
-1344 SDTSASGQWRPV
+1344 
-1356 TQHNLPVVGSGGC
+1356 
-1369 ELNKWF
+1369 
-1375 KVEQVLTIPE
+1375 
-1385 QAHSSIGTQST
+1385 
-1396 IQFYNSNDSVEA
+1396 
-1408 SVTFRIRNVKLE
+1408 KLE
-1420 YGNKGTDW
+1420 IGNKATDYTI
-1428 SPAPEDLLDTIKEEQ
+1428 APEDLLATIKDEQ
-1443 TALST
+1443 TVLST
-1448 NIYNDLNS
+1448 NIYNELNS
-1456 VNSALMDIGNTNKIT
+1456 INDQLMNYGNTNKIT
-1471 PQIKLN
+1471 PQLKLS
-1477 LKNMFNMA
+1477 LKNMFN
-1485 NATNDK
+1485 NVIATNDK
-1491 LNSLYDIIGI
+1491 LNSLYETIGI
-1501 LDAEPFKDDKDTAFT
+1501 LESQSFKDDKDTAYN
-1516 NLKNQM
+1516 NLYTQM
-1522 NSLFSN
+1522 ESLFSN
-1528 ISETTIKPISEIYD
+1528 ITETTIKPISEIYD

-1566 NYTYANLEMLKDSID
+1566 NYTYANLEMLKDSVD

-1588 IIEGHVE
+1588 TIEGHVE

-1614 NTSTS
+1614 NNITSG
-1619 NVSLNLDNDQMS
+1619 VSLNLDNDQIS
-1631 FKDGD
+1631 FKEGN
-1636 SIVAYVSSNK
+1636 STVAYISSNK

-1652 EVKNEFI
+1652 EVKKELI

-1669 KGGLMLVKRGDL
+1669 KGGVMLVKRDDL

>member
-1 MKLKSIKIFEQDENI
+1 MGKIKLKSIKVFEQDEKI

-21 LGIVYPSS
+21 LGIVHPTS
-29 CVIKRNLPEM
+29 CIIKRNLPEM
-39 TYSLELEC
+39 VYSLELEC
-47 IIDNN
+47 IIDEQN
-52 GKWKLFETGRIIVA
+52 KWKLFEVGRIIVT

-75 IEHDPISR
+75 VEHNPVDR
-83 TMKIYAEHIFF
+83 TMKIYAEHLFF
-94 DLQNNFIEDTNIV
+94 DLQNNFIEDTNVV
-107 DKNGSMA
+107 DKNGNMA
-114 INQLLSHTVEPHN
+114 ITQLLSHTVEPHN
-127 FVGTSDITSVN
+127 FIGTSDITEVN
-138 STRCVRKQVLTA
+138 SFRCVRKQVLTA
-150 LLGDQDN
+150 LLGEQDA

-178 QIGSDKGYKIKYGKN
+178 QIGEDKGYKIKYGKN

-204 LNKMA
+204 LNTMV
-209 TKIRPVGFDGIS
+209 TKLRPVGFDGIS
-221 LNEKYVISSK
+221 LDEKYVISSH

-253 PNFETR
+253 PNFESR

-265 IYENLSDAQDKLR
+265 IYDNLSDAQDKLR

-305 TEEYKDYKILETIE
+305 TEEYKDYKILETVE

-419 ILIMDTDNK
+419 ILIMDTDDK

-475 ESMVANTVTTRELAV
+475 ESMVANTVTARELAV

-495 IEDSQTK
+495 IEDAQTK
-502 EQVEQIFAVG
+502 EQVEQIFNVG

-521 NTYETKTEV
+521 ETYETKTEV
-530 TNKLNDLSDDVDGKL
+530 TQKINDLSTDVDGKL

-576 ETYETKTEVTNK
+576 ETYETKTEVNQK
-588 LNDLSDNFDGKLSDT
+588 ISDLSDSFDGKLSDT

-615 STENLS
+615 STENLN
-621 GGTWSSVA
+621 GGTWSTVA
-629 PKWED
+629 PKYED

-657 CLSGAT
+657 CIAGAT
-663 GKDGKGISM
+663 GKDGKGIST
-672 ITNYYLASSESNN
+672 ITNYYLASNKSTG
-685 VTTSTVG
+685 VTTSTSG
-692 WTTTIQNMTS
+692 WTTTIQNMS
-702 TKRYLWNYEEIL
+702 TTNKYLWNYEEVL
-714 YSDNSTITTIPMII
+714 YSDNSSITTVPIII
-728 GVHGNNGTNG
+728 GVHGTNG
-738 VNGQD
+738 SDGQN

-756 SNNSSGITTSTTGWT
+756 TSASTGVTTSTSGWT
-771 TAIQTPTSS
+771 TTVQTPTLS
-780 KKYLWNYEKIQYT
+780 KKYLWNYEVISYT
-793 NNTEHIGTP
+793 NNTNHTGTP
-802 RIIGNYAKDGTNG
+802 RIIGNYAKDGENG
-815 TNGKDGINGING
+815 TNG
-827 QDGVSTYFYVRYS
+827 QDG
-840 ANANGSN
+840 AN
-847 MTNTPN
+847 
-853 ANSLYMGTCS
+853 
-863 TTNQT
+863 
-868 APTNPSDYQWTLIK
+868 
-882 GADGKDGVAGVK
+882 
-894 GSDGK
+894 
-899 TSYLHIKY
+899 
-907 SNDGQTFTQNNGED
+907 
-921 IGKYIGT
+921 
-928 YVDFNQTDSTNFND
+928 
-942 YTWKK
+942 
-947 FVGEDGQKGDTGKG
+947 GKG
-961 ISSITEYYAISTSN
+961 IANITEYYATSTSN
-975 TTEPT
+975 TIEPT
-980 TWNTTVP
+980 SWVTTVP

-999 ETIKYTDN
+999 ETITYTDK
-1007 STINTKKRVIGVYGD
+1007 SSINTNKRVIGVYGD

-1042 TNYYLASSSSS
+1042 TNYYLASGSSS

-1080 MIKYTDNSTI
+1080 MIKYTDNSTV

-1116 DVEYYLSTSST
+1116 DVEYYLSNSST
-1127 SLSGGSWNTTAP
+1127 SLSGGSWSTTAP

-1177 NGADGRGISSIT
+1177 NGADGKGISSIT

-1204 SWQTTAPTWSNGK
+1204 SWQTTAPTWSSGK
-1217 YLWTRSKIVYTNPT
+1217 YLWTRSKIVYTDQT
-1231 STVYTTPICDNSWE
+1231 IVYTTAICDNSWE
-1245 AVNEIQVGGRNY
+1245 AINEIEIGGRNLLIIKTKKSDHY
-1257 IKYGKGDKKDG
+1257 IDW
-1268 FFKNFSKVENG
+1268 ET
-1279 YGEHTLTSKKQYTNI
+1279 GETLTSNNDYSISDYISCYNTKCVTLSYNGAKSGDYVFAFYDSNKTFI
-1294 DIADGFLL
+1294 S
-1302 GCRDY
+1302 GCTANFNGKMSWTVEIPQNVSWLKVSCPDY
-1307 EVGKKVVFSYEIMY
+1307 DK
-1321 TKWTF
+1321 T
-1326 PAGSD
+1326 
-1331 RSDFWIGQCYANS
+1331 
-1344 SDTSASGQWRPV
+1344 
-1356 TQHNLPVVGSGGC
+1356 
-1369 ELNKWF
+1369 
-1375 KVEQVLTIPE
+1375 
-1385 QAHSSIGTQST
+1385 
-1396 IQFYNSNDSVEA
+1396 
-1408 SVTFRIRNVKLE
+1408 KLE
-1420 YGNKGTDW
+1420 IGNKATDYTI
-1428 SPAPEDLLDTIKEEQ
+1428 APEDLLATIKDEQ

-1448 NIYNDLNS
+1448 NIYNELNS
-1456 VNSALMDIGNTNKIT
+1456 INDQLMDYGNTNKIT
-1471 PQIKLN
+1471 PQLKLS
-1477 LKNMFNMA
+1477 LKNMFN
-1485 NATNDK
+1485 NVIATNDK
-1491 LNSLYDIIGI
+1491 LNSLYETIGI
-1501 LDAEPFKDDKDTAFT
+1501 LESQSFKDDKDTAYN
-1516 NLKNQM
+1516 NLYTQM
-1522 NSLFSN
+1522 DSLFSN
-1528 ISETTIKPISEIYD
+1528 ITETTVKPISEIYD

-1559 HFAQEKL
+1559 HFAHEKL
-1566 NYTYANLEMLKDSID
+1566 NYTYANLEMLKDRID

-1588 IIEGHVE
+1588 TIEGHVE

-1614 NTSTS
+1614 NNITSG
-1619 NVSLNLDNDQMS
+1619 VSLNLDNDQIS
-1631 FKDGD
+1631 FKEGN
-1636 SIVAYVSSNK
+1636 STVAYISSNK

-1652 EVKNEFI
+1652 EVKKELI

-1669 KGGLMLVKRGDL
+1669 KGGVMLVKRDDL